1 MLIMWPLRCLRI
13 CGSTARLTV
22 SRPKTLMLNTV
33 FTSLSLDSSTG
44 MRHDS
49 VFLSLN
55 REKMDAY
62 AAGLLNE
69 VEIVLFK
76 A

>member
-1 MLIMWPLRCLRI
+1 
-13 CGSTARLTV
+13 
-22 SRPKTLMLNTV
+22 MLNTV